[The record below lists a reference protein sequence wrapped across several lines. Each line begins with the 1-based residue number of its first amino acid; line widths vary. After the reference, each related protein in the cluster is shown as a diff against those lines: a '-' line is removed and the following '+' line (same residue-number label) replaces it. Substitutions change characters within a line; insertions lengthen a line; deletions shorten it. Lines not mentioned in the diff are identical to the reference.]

1 MAAENKI
8 DLLIA
13 AHTKEAEAG
22 LARVRD
28 RFQAIIPTTNQAA
41 ANFRAASAALDVK
54 PMRLV
59 SQEVNALREHYQR
72 LSASGL
78 LSQRE
83 LAQAAENL
91 RVKTAQLRGEYTG
104 TNTAMQQ
111 GANAA
116 SNWATRI
123 KQVAAA
129 YVGYQTVTTV
139 VRSIVEA
146 TKEAEQSQ
154 FNLQAS
160 VKAASRE
167 FGNTGTLDYWQGK
180 VKEMS
185 AALKVYSE
193 ADVAN
198 AISRTVDMTKRLG
211 MSSEQME
218 ELIKRSADLS
228 AGKTDLQ
235 GGIERVTAALRGEAE
250 SAEFLGLTL
259 NETYVAAWHEAH
271 NAHGRA
277 WKDLTDLEKA
287 QVRYNVFLEQSA
299 EMQGRAADSA
309 NTFSGALAMVKTAVS
324 NSIANNQNLA
334 ASLSSVANIIRENA
348 DTIGDMASAIATAIG
363 ETIKFVVENKN
374 VVAVL
379 AGAGGMVAA
388 VSATVSGLTSLNA
401 ALDLIKKAKMAAT
414 FTEAAGGLSTMAGA
428 STGART
434 ALDGLSGAVGTIGSQ
449 KTPDI
454 ISSAPGINAALIARI
469 GLYGAMAAEIY
480 AIASAYNAMRDAQA
494 EAEDAANRLALAQA
508 NAQGIADAAA
518 RSTGLQITSIEEL
531 NRLLREGAVVRDEVA
546 GQYLTLEQS
555 QAKAAASAE
564 MEAAAEAKRAAS
576 YADVV
581 AIVERAGAAY
591 GDLSEETINASARQ
605 EALSDALDR
614 AKESG
619 KVASDSV
626 EDLGDAYFDAALAL
640 EKLSAGQDG
649 YEAALQ
655 AKLDAEKNYV
665 DAVESMREQ
674 AMQAME
680 SRNNEEL
687 RALKQKHELQLMAE
701 KERLEAG
708 FIDQA
713 EYDHLKLQAEE
724 NLANAVLDMRA
735 DLVEKSAEL
744 YGKDSD
750 EYRAAA
756 ADKID
761 AEIELKKAQQQTRA
775 AWEETIGT
783 GAAARKSASDFAE
796 SLREVGRAGEQGGRM
811 AAGGMIELT
820 GQTERAIEMTRKL
833 TEEQKKL
840 ATADFFGGQYSAIQ
854 KTIGGLESLEEAQDW
869 ANQVV
874 TSKNGR
880 SYTNKDLMSMGGA
893 GIAGQSEFT
902 YATNKYAEQ
911 LYTQKLNELY
921 NAQQTTFRTSETAK
935 TMTVN
940 LKAGT
945 QTVAATLPEA
955 DAGRLLEVLRQA
967 GMVTA

>member
-28 RFQAIIPTTNQAA
+28 RFQAIIPTTEKAA
-41 ANFRAASAALDVK
+41 ANFRAASNALDVK

-59 SQEVNALREHYQR
+59 SQEINALREHYQR

-83 LAQAAENL
+83 LAQAADNL
-91 RVKTAQLRGEYTG
+91 RIKTAQLREQYTA
-104 TNTAMQQ
+104 T
-111 GANAA
+111 NAA
-116 SNWATRI
+116 MREGSTIAGNWATRI

-139 VRSIVEA
+139 IRGIVEA

-167 FGNTGTLDYWQGK
+167 FGNTGTLDFWQGK

-211 MSSEQME
+211 MSSAQME

-259 NETYVAAWHEAH
+259 NETLVKAWHETH

-287 QVRYNVFLEQSA
+287 QVRFNVFLEQSA
-299 EMQGRAADSA
+299 EMQGRAAESA
-309 NTFSGALAMVKTAVS
+309 NTFSGALAMVKTEVS
-324 NSIANNQNLA
+324 NAIANNKNLA
-334 ASLSSVANIIRENA
+334 ASLSGVANIIRENA
-348 DTIGDMASAIATAIG
+348 DEIGDMASAIATAIG
-363 ETIKFVVENKN
+363 ETIKFVVENKSLI
-374 VVAVL
+374 ATL
-379 AGAGGMVAA
+379 AGAGGVIVAVNSA
-388 VSATVSGLTSLNA
+388 VSALGSLHSVMM
-401 ALDLIKKAKMAAT
+401 LIKKAQIASTFVSVGGGMA
-414 FTEAAGGLSTMAGA
+414 TMAGA
-428 STGART
+428 SVGAKA
-434 ALDGLSGAVGTIGSQ
+434 ALSTVATSTSGAATGLAVLGKSANLAKLSVAGLLVVVGQWTASKLGELA
-449 KTPDI
+449 TVT
-454 ISSAPGINAALIARI
+454 
-469 GLYGAMAAEIY
+469 YGWAKA
-480 AIASAYNAMRDAQA
+480 NG
-494 EAEDAANRLALAQA
+494 EA
-508 NAQGIADAAA
+508 ADAADRLA
-518 RSTGLQITSIEEL
+518 VSEAKLAEKVLAAQESTGVNIQGITHL
-531 NRLLREGAVVRDEVA
+531 NQLLREGKIVRDELT
-546 GQYLTLEQS
+546 GQYLTLEQA
-555 QAKAAASAE
+555 QAKAAAAAE

-591 GDLSEETINASARQ
+591 GDLSEETINAAGHQ
-605 EALSDALDR
+605 QVLTDALSR

-619 KVASDSV
+619 KVAADSV
-626 EDLGDAYFDAALAL
+626 ENLGDAYFDAALAL

-649 YEAALQ
+649 YEAALK
-655 AKLDAEKNYV
+655 AKLDAEKDYV

-724 NLANAVLDMRA
+724 NLANAVLDMRD

-744 YGKDSD
+744 YGQDSA
-750 EYRAAA
+750 EYRNAA

-761 AEIELKKAQQQTRA
+761 AEIALKKAQQQTRV

-783 GAAARKSASDFAE
+783 GAAARKSAGDFSE
-796 SLREVGRAGEQGGRM
+796 SLRAVGRAGQEGGEQ
-811 AAGGMIELT
+811 AAAAMENFSSA
-820 GQTERAIEMTRKL
+820 TEEATEQQKKL
-833 TEEQKKL
+833 TEEQKKQ
-840 ATADFFGGQYSAIQ
+840 ARAKYFGEQYSGIQ
-854 KTIGGLESLEEAQDW
+854 NQIASFKTLEEATDW
-869 ANQVV
+869 ASQIV
-874 TSKNGR
+874 TAKNGR
-880 SYTNKDLMSMGGA
+880 AYTNKDLMTMGGA
-893 GIAGQSEFT
+893 GIAGQSAFT
-902 YATNKYAEQ
+902 RSANKYAEQ
-911 LYTQKLNELY
+911 LYIKKLNELSK
-921 NAQQTTFRTSETAK
+921 TTPQPGAATQK

-940 LKAGT
+940 LKSGG

>member
-28 RFQAIIPTTNQAA
+28 RFQAIIPTTHQAA

-59 SQEVNALREHYQR
+59 SQEINSLREHYQR
-72 LSASGL
+72 LSSSGL

-91 RVKTAQLRGEYTG
+91 RIKTAQLRGEYTG

-167 FGNTGTLDYWQGK
+167 FGNTGTLDFWQGK

-198 AISRTVDMTKRLG
+198 AVSRTVDMTKRLG

-259 NETYVAAWHEAH
+259 NENYIKAWHEAH
-271 NAHGRA
+271 DAHGTA

-309 NTFSGALAMVKTAVS
+309 NTFSGALAMVKTEVS
-324 NSIANNQNLA
+324 NAIANNKNLA
-334 ASLSSVANIIRENA
+334 ASLSGVANIIRENA
-348 DTIGDMASAIATAIG
+348 DEIGDMASAIAIATG

-374 VVAVL
+374 IIAVL

-401 ALDLIKKAKMAAT
+401 ALGLIKKAKMAAT
-414 FTEAAGGLSTMAGA
+414 FTEAAGGLATMAGA

-434 ALDGLSGAVGTIGSQ
+434 ALEGLSGAVGTLGNQ

-454 ISSAPGINAALIARI
+454 ISSAPGINAALIARL
-469 GLYGAMAAEIY
+469 GLYGLLAAELY
-480 AIASAYNAMRDAQA
+480 AIGNSYYSMVSAHNQAVESENRLIEAQERAQVIADRASAQT
-494 EAEDAANRLALAQA
+494 
-508 NAQGIADAAA
+508 GIWIKD
-518 RSTGLQITSIEEL
+518 IHHL
-531 NRLLREGAVVRDEVA
+531 NQLLRDGIILRDQEA
-546 GQYLTLEQS
+546 DSYMSLEQA
-555 QAKAAASAE
+555 QAKAAAAAE
-564 MEAAAEAKRAAS
+564 REAAAETQRAAS
-576 YADVV
+576 YVEVV
-581 AIVERAGAAY
+581 AIVERATAAY
-591 GDLSEETINASARQ
+591 GDLSEETINAAARQ
-605 EALSDALDR
+605 ETLTGALDR
-614 AKESG
+614 AKDSSQ
-619 KVASDSV
+619 ASAESV
-626 EDLGDAYFDAALAL
+626 ENLGDAYFDASLAL
-640 EKLSAGQDG
+640 EKLTAGQEG
-649 YEAALQ
+649 YEDALK

-665 DAVESMREQ
+665 NAVEQMREQ
-674 AMQAME
+674 SLRAMAG
-680 SRNNEEL
+680 RNSEEI
-687 RALKQKHELQLMAE
+687 RALKQKHELQLIAE
-701 KERLEAG
+701 QERLENG
-708 FIDQA
+708 FITQA
-713 EYDHLKLQAEE
+713 EFDHLKLQAEE
-724 NLANAVLDMRA
+724 NLSRALLDMRE

-750 EYRAAA
+750 QYRSAV

-761 AEIELKKAQQQTRA
+761 AEIELRKAQKVTRA

-783 GAAARKSASDFAE
+783 GSAAKKSADALID
-796 SLREVGRAGEQGGRM
+796 SLREVGRSGRKGGYDAAEGLSRISEAAEDAAEKVKTVWSGELLTKDKIQSDFS
-811 AAGGMIELT
+811 AA
-820 GQTERAIEMTRKL
+820 K
-833 TEEQKKL
+833 
-840 ATADFFGGQYSAIQ
+840 
-854 KTIGGLESLEEAQDW
+854 SLEDLERLRKKYASTLTYINSRWQHLRDLAQTVQWSSNYAAAKLEHAAAMD
-869 ANQVV
+869 AYSQKLNAATPINPTV
-874 TSKNGR
+874 
-880 SYTNKDLMSMGGA
+880 
-893 GIAGQSEFT
+893 AGQS
-902 YATNKYAEQ
+902 ATP
-911 LYTQKLNELY
+911 
-921 NAQQTTFRTSETAK
+921 QTK

-940 LKAGT
+940 LKAES

-955 DAGRLLEVLRQA
+955 DAGKLLEVLRQA